1 MADYRL
7 TQSGEEVQE
16 ILNHAVMQ
24 SELNAETERATGK
37 ETQLQNNI
45 NTVQQNLN
53 TEAGTREQDDNALRL
68 FIQQVQ
74 GSLVN
79 YYLKTQT
86 YSANEIDQMLAAIK
100 QFRYQVVDQLP
111 TPSAETMGI
120 IYLVPSAHAV
130 SGNIKDEYITLTRDE
145 GSGIIYYFEQIG
157 ETRQMQRS
165 RWPSTPPLQTITPNR
180 K

>member
-74 GSLVN
+74 VSLVN

-111 TPSAETMGI
+111 TPSATTI
-120 IYLVPSAHAV
+120 R
-130 SGNIKDEYITLTRDE
+130 EYRRPF
-145 GSGIIYYFEQIG
+145 S
-157 ETRQMQRS
+157 
-165 RWPSTPPLQTITPNR
+165 
-180 K
+180 